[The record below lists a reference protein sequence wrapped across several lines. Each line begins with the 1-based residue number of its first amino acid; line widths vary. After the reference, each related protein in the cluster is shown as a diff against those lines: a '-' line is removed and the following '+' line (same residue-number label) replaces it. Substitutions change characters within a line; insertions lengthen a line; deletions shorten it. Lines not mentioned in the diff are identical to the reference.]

1 MVRRMSTPHGPPR
14 QKVSWPAAAA
24 LVAGNM
30 IGTGVFTSLGFQVVD
45 FPGGFSIALLW
56 VLGGVI
62 ALCGAA
68 CYAELGALFPRSGGE
83 YHLLSQTWH
92 PLAGFLAGWLS
103 MTVGFAAPVALA
115 CSAFGA
121 YASGAFFGG
130 HASARLGCALG
141 VLALATAVH
150 LASLRVSGRFQLAA
164 TLVKVAALAG
174 LAAAGWMAPPA
185 TGASLLPGP
194 GETAAL
200 TQPAFAVALFFV
212 AYSYSGWNAAVYIA
226 GELKNPAR
234 DLPKALLVGTSLVT
248 VLYVVFNLALLR
260 STPVD
265 QFRGQVDVGLVA
277 ARHLFGDTG
286 GRAMGALIAAGLV
299 SAVSAMMW
307 AGPRVAATMGQ
318 DWRLFAPLARTNAAG
333 VPWVAT
339 LWQAALAAAFLVAG
353 GFQAVLTYT
362 EFTLS
367 LSTFFTVAGVVWLR
381 WKQPDRPRPFRC
393 WGYPLTP
400 AVFLLATGYALV
412 RFATSPDQWLKS
424 WLGLATVAT
433 GALVYFFARP
443 QNQNNLG
450 LNR

>member
-1 MVRRMSTPHGPPR
+1 
-14 QKVSWPAAAA
+14 VSWPAAAA

-30 IGTGVFTSLGFQVVD
+30 IGTGVFTSLGFQVID

-56 VLGGVI
+56 VLGGVV

-83 YHLLSQTWH
+83 YHLLGQTWH

-103 MTVGFAAPVALA
+103 ITVGFAAPVALA

-130 HASARLGCALG
+130 HDTARLACALA
-141 VLALATAVH
+141 VLGAATAVH
-150 LASLRVSGRFQLAA
+150 LASIRVSGRFQLAA
-164 TLVKVAALAG
+164 TVVKVAALTG
-174 LAAAGWMAPPA
+174 LAAAGWMATPT
-185 TGASLLPGP
+185 TGSSLLPSP
-194 GETAAL
+194 GETTAL

-248 VLYVVFNLALLR
+248 VLYVLFNLALLR

-265 QFRGQVDVGLVA
+265 QLRGQVDVGLVA
-277 ARHLFGDTG
+277 ARHLFGDSG

-318 DWRLFAPLARTNAAG
+318 DWRLFSPLARTSVTG

-339 LWQAALAAAFLVAG
+339 LWQALLAAGFLVAG
-353 GFQAVLTYT
+353 GFQEVLTYT

-367 LSTFFTVAGVVWLR
+367 LSTFLTVAGVVWLR
-381 WKQPDRPRPFRC
+381 WKQPDHHRPFRC
-393 WGYPLTP
+393 WGYPVTP
-400 AVFLLATGYALV
+400 AVFLLATGYALI
-412 RFATSPDQWLKS
+412 RFATSPDQWHKS
-424 WLGLATVAT
+424 WLGLATVAA
-433 GALVYFFARP
+433 GALVYRLAGHRGR
-443 QNQNNLG
+443 NQP
-450 LNR
+450 